1 MVNKNVSLLQDMYQL
16 DLKEQKSLRNVLHTA
31 NKIRQKSLMG
41 TKQDR

>member
-16 DLKEQKSLRNVLHTA
+16 DLKEQKSLRNVLRTA

-41 TKQDR
+41 Y